1 MNLQDRIEEL
11 ESGILEFTDKKVHVT
26 GFLSTER
33 LIDYYEK
40 NINCFFSKGLYD
52 IEDLKFQYIKDNALF
67 IVIKN
72 NSITKYQFNVIK
84 KDSFQLK
91 TVDENN
97 KTKITT
103 KTYKLR
109 KNKFDNSYN
118 YIDNDTNEIFFNVE
132 SLNNFISLKYNT
144 KIIL

>member
-1 MNLQDRIEEL
+1 MYLQNRIEEL
-11 ESGILEFTDKKVHVT
+11 ESGILDFTDNKVHVT
-26 GFLSTER
+26 GFLSPER

-40 NINCFFSKGLYD
+40 NINCFFSKGLYG
-52 IEDLKFQYIKDNALF
+52 IEDLQFQYIKDNALF
-67 IVIKN
+67 IVVKD

-103 KTYKLR
+103 RTYKIR
-109 KNKFDNSYN
+109 KNEFDDSYN
-118 YIDNDTNEIFFNVE
+118 YIDNDTNKIFSNIDQ
-132 SLNNFISLKYNT
+132 LKNFINIKYN
-144 KIIL
+144 IDIYL